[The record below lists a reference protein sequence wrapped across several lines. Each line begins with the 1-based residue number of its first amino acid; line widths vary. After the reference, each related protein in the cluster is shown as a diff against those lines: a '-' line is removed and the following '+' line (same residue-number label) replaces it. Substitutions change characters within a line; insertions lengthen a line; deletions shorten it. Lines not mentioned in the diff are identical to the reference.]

1 MKKAT
6 LAAAAALAI
15 VLSAAPTFAGD
26 APYRSFKEKVHHT
39 RAFGTAPVTDDGPVI
54 ALPG

>member
-1 MKKAT
+1 MKKT
-6 LAAAAALAI
+6 ILAAVATLAI

-26 APYRSFKEKVHHT
+26 ALYRGVKEHVHHN
-39 RAFGTAPVTDDGPVI
+39 RAFSTAPVTDDGPVI

>member
-1 MKKAT
+1 MKKAI